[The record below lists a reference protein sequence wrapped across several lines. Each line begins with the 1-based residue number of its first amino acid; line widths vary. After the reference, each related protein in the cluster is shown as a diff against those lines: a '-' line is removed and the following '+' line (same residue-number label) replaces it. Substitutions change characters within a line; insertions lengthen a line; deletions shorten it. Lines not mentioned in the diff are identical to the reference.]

1 MSDTKLMDQFK
12 EVTSKPHK
20 DQAIYFLNAFW
31 DEHGKDAED
40 VWKWTTKF
48 LELEKGQW
56 METHKDEKEKQAYT
70 PGSDIDEV
78 LAHKVLESFGETL
91 TALKLREVLRT
102 IDLDSNKRVAV
113 IEYCLYKFKDEV
125 KDLLSEK
132 RLVNHGVPQELT
144 DAQKALED
152 ARHEIDKV
160 EAKRKQ
166 LETEAEAPGV
176 KGNAAK
182 AALAQYLQEDHSDL
196 NKAVASAEFKV
207 RLAQKLQGPQPR
219 GAIWWVA
226 REAQEASKYKP
237 KGK

>member
-1 MSDTKLMDQFK
+1 MDQFK

-20 DQAIYFLNAFW
+20 EQAIYFLNAFW
-31 DEHGKDAED
+31 EEHGKDAED
-40 VWKWTTKF
+40 VWKWTHKF

-56 METHKDEKEKQAYT
+56 DEKHKDEKDKKEAYT

-113 IEYCLYKFKDEV
+113 IEFCLFKFKGEV
-125 KDLLSEK
+125 KDLLDEK
-132 RLVNHGVPQELT
+132 RLVNQGVPQELT

-152 ARHEIDKV
+152 ARKEIEKV
-160 EAKRKQ
+160 EAKKKQ
-166 LETEAEAPGV
+166 LEAEAEQPGV

-182 AALAQYLQEDHSDL
+182 ASLAQFLLEDHTEL

-219 GAIWWVA
+219 GAIWWVG
-226 REAQEASKYKP
+226 REAQEAAKYKP